1 MADETTLQGVLD
13 QLVHAAAEAPPTCW
27 ARAVLASAVT
37 DLEQVAGAS
46 LGAADQ
52 DSMVMLQRRLGRV
65 HRLLTGAPGSPGSP
79 GASRI
84 RAHLEALRCPPTT
97 ASALVSDVPH
107 EPALA
112 HAV

>member
-65 HRLLTGAPGSPGSP
+65 HRLLTGAPGSPG
-79 GASRI
+79 ASRI
-84 RAHLEALRCPPTT
+84 RAHLEALGCPPTT

-112 HAV
+112 RAV